1 MKNVINY
8 YYNLNPEEIRQVNK
22 MYKFKINNDFYTLM
36 EIENNIKKINEIY
49 EISIELN
56 IRGIYTHTIITNLQ
70 NSIITYINNNAYVLL
85 KTYSKM
91 EEEINL
97 KNVIE
102 FSNITTNI
110 VKNDSLKRDNWYQLW
125 INKIDYFE
133 YQINQIGKKYKLIRE
148 SFSYYAG
155 ILETGISLL
164 VNTKLTNITLSIC
177 HNRIRK
183 NDTLFDLYNP
193 FNFIIDSKVRD
204 AAEYFKEQFKYNDPY
219 ESIIEYLEYN
229 NLTDDEIRLFYIRMF
244 YPSFYF
250 DLYEEIISS
259 SKEEKE
265 IKKIIDKAEEYEL
278 LLKKL
283 YIYIN
288 NKIALPEI
296 EWIKKM

>member
-36 EIENNIKKINEIY
+36 EIENDIKKINEIY

-91 EEEINL
+91 DEEINL
-97 KNVIE
+97 KHVIE

-204 AAEYFKEQFKYNDPY
+204 VAEYFKEQFKYNDPY
-219 ESIIEYLEYN
+219 ESIIKYLEYN

>member
-36 EIENNIKKINEIY
+36 EIENDIKKINEIY
-49 EISIELN
+49 EISVELN

-70 NSIITYINNNAYVLL
+70 NSIITYINNNTYVLL

-91 EEEINL
+91 NEEINL

-219 ESIIEYLEYN
+219 ESIIKYLEYN
-229 NLTDDEIRLFYIRMF
+229 NLTDDEIILFYIRML

>member
-36 EIENNIKKINEIY
+36 EIENDIKKINEIY

>member
-36 EIENNIKKINEIY
+36 EIENDIKKINEIY

-110 VKNDSLKRDNWYQLW
+110 IKNDSLKRDNWYQLW

-204 AAEYFKEQFKYNDPY
+204 VAEYFKEQFKYNDPY
-219 ESIIEYLEYN
+219 ESIIKYLEYN

>member
-36 EIENNIKKINEIY
+36 EIENDIKKINEIY
-49 EISIELN
+49 EISVELN
-56 IRGIYTHTIITNLQ
+56 IRGIYTHTIISNLQ

-91 EEEINL
+91 DEEINL
-97 KNVIE
+97 KHVIE

-204 AAEYFKEQFKYNDPY
+204 VAEYFKEQFKYNDPY
-219 ESIIEYLEYN
+219 ESIIKYLEYN